1 MMTRNSRGYNIIRF
15 IFRFAYHWF
24 YRKVIVTG
32 AKNIPKKKAVIFA
45 PNHQNALMDPLAIIF
60 NNSLQTVF
68 LTRGDIFIPSLVPIF
83 SYLKMLPVY
92 RIRDGADSLKQNEE
106 IFIKSIEILEAKM
119 SLSLFPEALH
129 FGKRSLRP
137 LKKAIPR
144 IVFQAEE
151 RNNFQLE
158 INIVPVG
165 IFYDNYTDSG
175 SLLQVNF
182 GKPLDVRQYKDDYEK
197 NPQKTMLKLKDD
209 LAEEIK
215 KLIIHI
221 ENLDEYENIESL
233 RYILRKKS
241 MEMSERKLK
250 KKDWFVADKFTIE
263 KLEQMPSEKYGIIVE
278 NLVRYKQISGR
289 HNIGLYNID
298 RHPGAGFAANIFA
311 AIILLPV
318 FIFGLVTN
326 MPVYFPLRLFLN
338 KKVKD
343 PQFHSSIKYG
353 VGITLVPIYYLV
365 LSALTLIWA
374 DPIWVLYSFLIL
386 VLSALITI
394 KYKNM
399 IAIIIRQFRFL
410 KMKLFNKKDF
420 LELRLIKRRME
431 NLVTW

>member
-1 MMTRNSRGYNIIRF
+1 MTRNSRGYNFIRF
-15 IFRFAYHWF
+15 VFRFAYHWF

-32 AKNIPKKKAVIFA
+32 VENIPKKKAVVFA

-60 NNSLQTVF
+60 TNSLQTVF
-68 LTRGDIFIPSLVPIF
+68 LTRGDVFIPSLVPIF

-92 RIRDGADSLKQNEE
+92 RIRDGADSLKQNED
-106 IFIKSIEILEAKM
+106 IFLKSIEILEAKM

-151 RNNFQLE
+151 RNNFELE

-182 GKPLDVRQYKDDYEK
+182 GKPLDVRVYKEDYEK

-209 LAEEIK
+209 LYEEIK

-221 ENLDEYENIESL
+221 ENLEEYENFENL

-241 MEMSERKLK
+241 IEMSERKLK

-263 KLEQMPSEKYGIIVE
+263 RLEKLGPESYANLIDNLRKY
-278 NLVRYKQISGR
+278 LRISTK
-289 HNIGLYNID
+289 HKVDHYNID
-298 RHPGAGFAANIFA
+298 RHPGPGFAANLITSVL
-311 AIILLPV
+311 LLPV
-318 FIFGLVTN
+318 FLFGLIVN
-326 MPVYFPLRLFLN
+326 LPVYLPLRIFLV

-353 VGITLVPIYYLV
+353 IGITLIPIYYLL
-365 LSALTLIWA
+365 LSLIPLFMFGGIWYLNAFLLFVVTGLT
-374 DPIWVLYSFLIL
+374 S
-386 VLSALITI
+386 I

-399 IAIIIRQFRFL
+399 LVIMLRQFRFL
-410 KMKLFNKKDF
+410 KFKILNRTEFN
-420 LELRLIKRRME
+420 ELRLIKRRME
-431 NLVTW
+431 NIVQW